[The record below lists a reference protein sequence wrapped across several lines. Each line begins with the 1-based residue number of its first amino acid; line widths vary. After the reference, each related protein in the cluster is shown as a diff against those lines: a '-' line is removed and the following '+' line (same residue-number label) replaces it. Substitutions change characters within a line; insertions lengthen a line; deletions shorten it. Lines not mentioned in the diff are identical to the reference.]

1 MSASSAAEPALASAV
16 APCRNFG
23 RSRAD
28 RAAAR
33 YARGAAA
40 AVSPSRTTIGNDSS
54 KSSGQPANMNLFGR
68 RRSKPRGA
76 PASKDPAQTI
86 VSLRGT
92 LDTLE
97 KRQAHLDKQIAKQVA
112 EAKAKM
118 AKKDRRGA
126 LFCLK
131 KKKMYEAEI
140 EKLNGARLTL
150 ESQII
155 ALEGTVTNAD
165 TVAAMKSGATAMK
178 HARADV
184 DADAVGDLMDDIQEE
199 MATADE
205 ISAAISAPGGDLLG
219 DDELLDELNELE
231 EHELESQLL
240 DAPPIPVAPLP
251 DAPISMPAVPT
262 QPPAAPAK
270 QEDADLAALRELEA
284 AMAM

>member
-1 MSASSAAEPALASAV
+1 
-16 APCRNFG
+16 
-23 RSRAD
+23 
-28 RAAAR
+28 
-33 YARGAAA
+33 
-40 AVSPSRTTIGNDSS
+40 
-54 KSSGQPANMNLFGR
+54 MNLFGR

-97 KRQAHLDKQIAKQVA
+97 KRQAHLDKQIAKQDA

-251 DAPISMPAVPT
+251 DAPLSMPAVPT

>member
-1 MSASSAAEPALASAV
+1 MSKLRRVSSGQS
-16 APCRNFG
+16 G
-23 RSRAD
+23 RAIREG
-28 RAAAR
+28 RR
-33 YARGAAA
+33 RRGQ
-40 AVSPSRTTIGNDSS
+40 PSGRTIGNDSS

>member
-1 MSASSAAEPALASAV
+1 MARWGLPPLDSGSTAA
-16 APCRNFG
+16 F
-23 RSRAD
+23 
-28 RAAAR
+28 
-33 YARGAAA
+33 
-40 AVSPSRTTIGNDSS
+40 SPRKVPDS
-54 KSSGQPANMNLFGR
+54 LV
-68 RRSKPRGA
+68 
-76 PASKDPAQTI
+76 DLCAQ
-86 VSLRGT
+86 
-92 LDTLE
+92 
-97 KRQAHLDKQIAKQVA
+97 
-112 EAKAKM
+112 
-118 AKKDRRGA
+118 
-126 LFCLK
+126 
-131 KKKMYEAEI
+131 AEI

-251 DAPISMPAVPT
+251 DAPLSMPAVPT

>member
-1 MSASSAAEPALASAV
+1 
-16 APCRNFG
+16 
-23 RSRAD
+23 
-28 RAAAR
+28 
-33 YARGAAA
+33 
-40 AVSPSRTTIGNDSS
+40 
-54 KSSGQPANMNLFGR
+54 MNLFGR

-118 AKKDRRGA
+118 AKKDKRGA

-184 DADAVGDLMDDIQEE
+184 DADAVGD
-199 MATADE
+199 
-205 ISAAISAPGGDLLG
+205 G
-219 DDELLDELNELE
+219 
-231 EHELESQLL
+231 
-240 DAPPIPVAPLP
+240 
-251 DAPISMPAVPT
+251 
-262 QPPAAPAK
+262 
-270 QEDADLAALRELEA
+270 
-284 AMAM
+284 

>member
-1 MSASSAAEPALASAV
+1 MPASSSAEQRSPPPAGEPAALSKLRRVISGQSGRARQPGRAFSSALLS
-16 APCRNFG
+16 G
-23 RSRAD
+23 D
-28 RAAAR
+28 
-33 YARGAAA
+33 ARGAAA

-118 AKKDRRGA
+118 AKKDKRGA

-140 EKLNGARLTL
+140 
-150 ESQII
+150 
-155 ALEGTVTNAD
+155 
-165 TVAAMKSGATAMK
+165 
-178 HARADV
+178 
-184 DADAVGDLMDDIQEE
+184 
-199 MATADE
+199 
-205 ISAAISAPGGDLLG
+205 SA
-219 DDELLDELNELE
+219 
-231 EHELESQLL
+231 
-240 DAPPIPVAPLP
+240 
-251 DAPISMPAVPT
+251 
-262 QPPAAPAK
+262 
-270 QEDADLAALRELEA
+270 
-284 AMAM
+284 

>member
-1 MSASSAAEPALASAV
+1 MARWGLPPLDSGSTAAFSPRKEMHPTHWLI
-16 APCRNFG
+16 
-23 RSRAD
+23 
-28 RAAAR
+28 
-33 YARGAAA
+33 YA
-40 AVSPSRTTIGNDSS
+40 
-54 KSSGQPANMNLFGR
+54 Q
-68 RRSKPRGA
+68 
-76 PASKDPAQTI
+76 
-86 VSLRGT
+86 
-92 LDTLE
+92 
-97 KRQAHLDKQIAKQVA
+97 
-112 EAKAKM
+112 
-118 AKKDRRGA
+118 
-126 LFCLK
+126 
-131 KKKMYEAEI
+131 AEI

-251 DAPISMPAVPT
+251 DAPLSMPAVPT